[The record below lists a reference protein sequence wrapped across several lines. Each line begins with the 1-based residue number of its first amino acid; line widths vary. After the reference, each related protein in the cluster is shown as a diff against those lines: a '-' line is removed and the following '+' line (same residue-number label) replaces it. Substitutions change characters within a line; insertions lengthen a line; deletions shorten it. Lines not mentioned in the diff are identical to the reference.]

1 MASITIHKV
10 DEGLKRRL
18 CSRAAEHGHSVSAE
32 VRSALRLALGLEI
45 KERTPPPVA
54 EDAPPAEGEGLG
66 AAIHERFKGFN
77 LRIVD
82 PPGRRGRNEALI
94 FLIDEDCDRS
104 DATKESARQK
114 TGGARMASLT
124 IRNLDDEVKRRLRV
138 RAAERGR
145 SMEQEVRDI
154 LWASVHG
161 TGPASDLYA
170 AIRACVEPLGGLELV
185 RPPMEEVKEPPA
197 VG

>member
-1 MASITIHKV
+1 MASIAIRKV

-18 CSRAAEHGHSVSAE
+18 RTRAAAHGRSMSAE
-32 VRSALRLALGLEI
+32 VRAALRSALGLDTR
-45 KERTPPPVA
+45 ERARPPVA
-54 EDAPPAEGEGLG
+54 EDFPPSEGQGLG
-66 AAIHERFKGFN
+66 TAIHERFKGLN

-94 FLIDEDCDRS
+94 FLTDEDCDRS
-104 DATKESARQK
+104 DAAKELEGEK
-114 TGGARMASLT
+114 TGDASMGSLT

-197 VG
+197 IE